1 MISVSVSWMN
11 VLVLLGS
18 SAVEGGV
25 SVGSS
30 WDSTVMFMVGETM
43 EGRIGANGV
52 VLVSCG
58 IGVNDRVGTSSAVAL
73 ISVWPVFCEFGV
85 NDRVGTSRL
94 QASTRVIIVR
104 LTLQAPP
111 SVHEDAMSV
120 VYVQELSEGEL
131 DPLAVPVGTS
141 SEEALCSVCPC
152 PDVSVCE
159 LVDVEVSSPE
169 SSSSSSTPGFS

>member
-58 IGVNDRVGTSSAVAL
+58 IGVNDRVGTS
-73 ISVWPVFCEFGV
+73 
-85 NDRVGTSRL
+85 RL

-111 SVHEDAMSV
+111 SVHDDAMSV

-159 LVDVEVSSPE
+159 LVDVEVPSPE